1 MEILII
7 SIGVLAIVGMVA
19 FLVHLFI
26 KAINRDQQEQDERTL
41 QLEKRINEIKKDLVW
56 QIQWE
61 TKIRSD
67 FEHQV
72 NDEILRLRKQ
82 VKKKSDKSDNS

>member
-1 MEILII
+1 MEILMII
-7 SIGVLAIVGMVA
+7 IGVLAIVSMIA

-41 QLEKRINEIKKDLVW
+41 QLEKRINDIKKDLTW

-72 NDEILRLRKQ
+72 NDELIRLRKQ
-82 VKKKSDKSDNS
+82 IKKKSDNNE